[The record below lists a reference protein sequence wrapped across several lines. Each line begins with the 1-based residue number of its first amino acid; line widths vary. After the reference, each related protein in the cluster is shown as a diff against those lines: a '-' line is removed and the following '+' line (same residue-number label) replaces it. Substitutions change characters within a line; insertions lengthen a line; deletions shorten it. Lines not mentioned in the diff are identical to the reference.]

1 MSVYLVESVFVFSYY
16 QNSEKRYGLDE
27 SCMFLMLFQSIG
39 VFVIISDLMNNITAH
54 SFKFMKLVKHTDVME
69 TVLSLETAA

>member
-27 SCMFLMLFQSIG
+27 SSMFLMLFQSIG
-39 VFVIISDLMNNITAH
+39 VFVIISDLMNNITAQ